1 MFTHQT
7 TKAVRVGDYI
17 LGAGQPI
24 RIQSMC
30 NTKTAD
36 AQATIR
42 QIRELEEAGCEIVR
56 VSVPDQ
62 ASADAIPEIRKNIHI
77 PLVADIHFDWRMAVA
92 AMEGGADKIR
102 INPGNIGS
110 RENLERVVRVARE
123 RQIPIRVGVNAGSL
137 EKRLLA
143 EKGVTPEALCES
155 ALTNVRAIEELDYD
169 NLVVSIKASNLTL
182 CARAYELFAGQ
193 SDYPLHVGI
202 TETGPMKDGIVKSSM
217 GMGILLDE
225 GLGDTMRI
233 SLTGD
238 PSEEVVIAKKILQY
252 AGLRRFGVEIVS
264 CPTCART
271 DIDII
276 GLVERAERALA
287 HIEKPLKIAVMGCV
301 VNGPGE
307 AREADFG
314 IAGGHGE
321 ALLFSHGEIL
331 RRVPEDQIIAALV
344 ELAEQY

>member
-1 MFTHQT
+1 MFTHEN
-7 TKAVRVGDYI
+7 TKAVCIGGVTI
-17 LGAGQPI
+17 GAGSPI
-24 RIQSMC
+24 RIQSMT

-36 AQATIR
+36 AAATVA
-42 QIRELEEAGCEIVR
+42 QILRLEEAGCEIVR

-62 ASADAIPEIRKNIHI
+62 AAADAIPEIKKNIHI

-92 AMEGGADKIR
+92 SMEGGADKIR

-110 RENLERVVRVARE
+110 RENLEKVVSVARE
-123 RQIPIRVGVNAGSL
+123 RNIPIRVGVNAGSL
-137 EKRLLA
+137 EKSLLA
-143 EKGVTPEALCES
+143 EKGVSPEALCES
-155 ALTNVRAIEELDYD
+155 ALRNVAAIEELGYD
-169 NLVVSIKASNLTL
+169 NLVVSIKASNLKL

-193 SDYPLHVGI
+193 SAYPLHVGI
-202 TETGPMKDGIVKSSM
+202 TETGPMQDGIVKSAM

-238 PSEEVVIAKKILQY
+238 PVEEVVIAKKILQY
-252 AGLRRFGVEIVS
+252 AGLRRFGVEIIS
-264 CPTCART
+264 CPTCSRT

-276 GLVERAERALA
+276 GLVEKAEKALA
-287 HIEKPLKIAVMGCV
+287 HIKKPLKVAVMGCV

-321 ALLFSHGEIL
+321 AILFSRGELI
-331 RRVPEDQIIAALV
+331 RRLPEDEIIAALV